1 MKKTRYYF
9 DEENFQK
16 MLKQYQ
22 ETTILKEKVVI
33 KKDPVLEEKLV
44 IEVTK
49 IVKAII
55 SVYRY
60 YIFEDYDDLMQ
71 HALNACFTNF
81 MKFNKEK
88 GTAFNYYSLIAKISL
103 LNYTTR
109 KQKHRGLQ
117 DVTEQIGLESRKE
130 INYHEFFSS
139 LEDTL
144 FTIID
149 ENYIG
154 TIRKNYIKIASII
167 LNYFKLNKKL
177 VSKSDLYLHARSY
190 GIKNTEV
197 RGFVKEISENH
208 NVELFGNV
216 L

>member
-1 MKKTRYYF
+1 MKKTRNYF
-9 DEENFQK
+9 DEENFQA

-33 KKDPVLEEKLV
+33 KKDAVLEEKLV
-44 IEVTK
+44 VEVTK

-81 MKFNKEK
+81 MKFNTSK
-88 GTAFNYYSLIAKISL
+88 GTAFNYFSIISKISL

-109 KQKHRGLQ
+109 KEKHRNLQ
-117 DVTEQIGLESRKE
+117 DVTEQIDLESRKE
-130 INYHEFFSS
+130 IDYHEFFDS

-149 ENYIG
+149 ENYVG
-154 TIRKNYIKIASII
+154 TTRKNYNKIASII
-167 LNYFKLNKKL
+167 LSYFKLNKKL
-177 VSKSDLYLHARSY
+177 VSKSDLYAYARSI
-190 GIKNTEV
+190 GVKNTQV
-197 RGFVKEISENH
+197 RAFVKEISNNH
-208 NVELFGNV
+208 NIELFTGV